1 MKQKNAH
8 DQTRRFLC
16 QQYEI
21 ERALLKACISDTQLS
36 HTIREL
42 CVQLLGG
49 YSANTSITRVRN
61 RCVMTGRARGIL
73 RDFRVSRL
81 QFRRLAA
88 DGKLPGVLPAQWS

>member
-1 MKQKNAH
+1 MRQKNAH
-8 DQTRRFLC
+8 DQARRFLC

-36 HTIREL
+36 DTIREL
-42 CVQLLGG
+42 CVQLLED
-49 YSANTSITRVRN
+49 YPANTSITRIRN

-73 RDFRVSRL
+73 RNFRVSRL

-88 DGKLPGVLPAQWS
+88 EGKLPGILPAQWS

>member
-88 DGKLPGVLPAQWS
+88 EGKLPGILPAQWS

>member
-49 YSANTSITRVRN
+49 YSANTSITRIRN

-73 RDFRVSRL
+73 RDFRISRL
-81 QFRRLAA
+81 QFRHLSA

>member
-16 QQYEI
+16 QRYEI

-49 YSANTSITRVRN
+49 YSTNTSITRIRN

-88 DGKLPGVLPAQWS
+88 NGKLPGVLPAQWS

>member
-49 YSANTSITRVRN
+49 YSTNTSITRIRN